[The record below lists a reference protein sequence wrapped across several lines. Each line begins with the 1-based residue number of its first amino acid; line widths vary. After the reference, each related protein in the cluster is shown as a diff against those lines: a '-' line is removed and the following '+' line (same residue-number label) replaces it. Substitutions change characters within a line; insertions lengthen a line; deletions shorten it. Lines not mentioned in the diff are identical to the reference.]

1 MMQTQK
7 NQGTTIPQVSWRT
20 IPIGEEWN
28 AQFQSF
34 KQSAYRLETLQAY
47 AEPSESSPF
56 NQYRR
61 GVLPDPS
68 FMADWCQMVKGHID
82 AGRSM
87 RRVHIVDLPLSE
99 YMRFE
104 IECCYKDTG
113 LAGEDIRLLDRAK
126 LSPELLRI
134 TQEDFWF
141 LDGSTVMVN
150 DYDAA
155 GTLYQARI
163 TTDPKAVAY
172 YSSVDQKTWDLS
184 VPFREFNKAHAGIE
198 L

>member
-1 MMQTQK
+1 
-7 NQGTTIPQVSWRT
+7 
-20 IPIGEEWN
+20 
-28 AQFQSF
+28 
-34 KQSAYRLETLQAY
+34 
-47 AEPSESSPF
+47 
-56 NQYRR
+56 
-61 GVLPDPS
+61 
-68 FMADWCQMVKGHID
+68 
-82 AGRSM
+82 
-87 RRVHIVDLPLSE
+87 
-99 YMRFE
+99 MRFE

-113 LAGEDIRLLDRAK
+113 SAGEDIRLLDRAK
-126 LSPELLRI
+126 LSPELLKI

-172 YSSVDQKTWDLS
+172 YSSVDRKTWDLS
-184 VPFREFNKAHAGIE
+184 IPFRDFYKTHAGVE